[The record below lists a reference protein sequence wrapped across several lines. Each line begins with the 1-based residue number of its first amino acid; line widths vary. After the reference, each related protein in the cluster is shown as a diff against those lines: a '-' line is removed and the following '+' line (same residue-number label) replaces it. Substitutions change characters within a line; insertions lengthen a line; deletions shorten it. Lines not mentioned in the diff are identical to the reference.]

1 MSTNVENL
9 DLVSFYQ
16 LLPDLTP
23 TLKTMRSMSRAI
35 ENSSSGD
42 MTAKATVYP
51 FWGSFKRF
59 TEERLK
65 ALAITPIVWYAC
77 VLGASAATT
86 AALLILVDRPSSSPP
101 YWLLA
106 ALCATALLAER
117 QSVRISANTEMSIT
131 ALPVLFA
138 AIAIGPLAAM
148 VVASAALVME
158 FRRPYTR
165 WVIWTSSRAL
175 SGGAAGVAVALAPL
189 ELSTFG
195 GVVAA
200 VFLAAIVEAVL
211 DVAFNALT
219 VTLRNSG
226 SFSETMRAMSRLLLS
241 TVPLYTPVV
250 AALAYAYATLS
261 PWSVVLF
268 FVPAL
273 AAQRLLVLYQEQRN
287 LARDLGAA
295 NLRLERANF
304 SFATAL
310 VTALD
315 ARDRYTAGHSVAVAV
330 YARDIA
336 AQLGLHPQEQALA
349 YLCGLIHDIG
359 KVGVPAGVLQKTGPL
374 TVEERRQIEEH
385 VIIGERILTNV
396 EDYTEIAQ
404 IVRSHH
410 ERIDGNGY
418 PDGLPGHKIP
428 VLSRIIAVADAYNAM
443 TSGRPYRD
451 AMSSEIAC
459 ARLRNAAGSQFDPI
473 VVSAF
478 GEILESGTEAY
489 RRGARPDF
497 ALDAQRHP
505 ALTAVPAIAVV

>member
-1 MSTNVENL
+1 
-9 DLVSFYQ
+9 
-16 LLPDLTP
+16 
-23 TLKTMRSMSRAI
+23 
-35 ENSSSGD
+35 
-42 MTAKATVYP
+42 
-51 FWGSFKRF
+51 
-59 TEERLK
+59 
-65 ALAITPIVWYAC
+65 
-77 VLGASAATT
+77 
-86 AALLILVDRPSSSPP
+86 
-101 YWLLA
+101 
-106 ALCATALLAER
+106 
-117 QSVRISANTEMSIT
+117 
-131 ALPVLFA
+131 
-138 AIAIGPLAAM
+138 
-148 VVASAALVME
+148 
-158 FRRPYTR
+158 
-165 WVIWTSSRAL
+165 
-175 SGGAAGVAVALAPL
+175 
-189 ELSTFG
+189 
-195 GVVAA
+195 
-200 VFLAAIVEAVL
+200 
-211 DVAFNALT
+211 
-219 VTLRNSG
+219 
-226 SFSETMRAMSRLLLS
+226 
-241 TVPLYTPVV
+241 
-250 AALAYAYATLS
+250 
-261 PWSVVLF
+261 
-268 FVPAL
+268 
-273 AAQRLLVLYQEQRN
+273 VLYQEQRN

-505 ALTAVPAIAVV
+505 AVTAVPAIAVV